1 MILLSACSSKS
12 NEIIEGYSNCEEY
25 YSDGFQDYIDYC
37 KYFYKES
44 EDKKFEENSYYSIVT
59 KENIDDIKSYFDKFP
74 YESMEDSNKYDFE
87 TDNINE
93 GDYYSLRAG
102 SNNDN
107 YSVFLYDVNS
117 HICIACKLS
126 TKKLMQK
133 ELVLQE
139 SSFCISF
146 LCLMY
151 QLRFR

>member
-44 EDKKFEENSYYSIVT
+44 EDKKVKKYGCDGAIIKIIRKDLGKDKKFEENSYYSIVT

-117 HICIACKLS
+117 HILYYIHYN
-126 TKKLMQK
+126 
-133 ELVLQE
+133 
-139 SSFCISF
+139 I
-146 LCLMY
+146 
-151 QLRFR
+151 

>member
-1 MILLSACSSKS
+1 MRLLKGIVTVK
-12 NEIIEGYSNCEEY
+12 NITVMDFKII
-25 YSDGFQDYIDYC
+25 YC

-117 HICIACKLS
+117 HILYYIHYNIQCN
-126 TKKLMQK
+126 
-133 ELVLQE
+133 EN
-139 SSFCISF
+139 
-146 LCLMY
+146 Y
-151 QLRFR
+151 

>member
-1 MILLSACSSKS
+1 MVRIQDVRKCGEEICMRRNILCIILCMILLSACSSKS

-117 HICIACKLS
+117 HILYYTNYNK
-126 TKKLMQK
+126 
-133 ELVLQE
+133 
-139 SSFCISF
+139 
-146 LCLMY
+146 
-151 QLRFR
+151 

>member
-1 MILLSACSSKS
+1 MVRIQDVRKCGEEICMRRNILCIILCMILLSACSSKS

-25 YSDGFQDYIDYC
+25 YSNGFQDYIDYC

-93 GDYYSLRAG
+93 GDYYSLKAG

-117 HICIACKLS
+117 HILYYIHYN
-126 TKKLMQK
+126 
-133 ELVLQE
+133 
-139 SSFCISF
+139 I
-146 LCLMY
+146 
-151 QLRFR
+151 